1 LATTCHG
8 GCGLEEG
15 SLQSTAQARALSQAN
30 LYQLSGGGR
39 HVMVALNGI
48 DGKPH
53 FSYQDAHHTL
63 AFEGDE
69 IRQLDGDLGLVASVS
84 IRRTVD
90 QGSTSFSVLLP
101 HVNVPGEQTVPI
113 TTEGITTVHRF
124 SLVPA
129 LDHGQ
134 LDTYTVTRL
143 HGTATHVFF

>member
-1 LATTCHG
+1 MQTV
-8 GCGLEEG
+8 
-15 SLQSTAQARALSQAN
+15 AQAPALSQAN
-30 LYQLSGGGR
+30 VFQLNGGGR
-39 HVMVALNGI
+39 HVTVTLNGI

-53 FSYQDAHHTL
+53 FSYQDAHQTL
-63 AFEGDE
+63 TFQGDE

-101 HVNVPGEQTVPI
+101 RVNVPGSQIVPI
-113 TTEGITTVHRF
+113 RTEGITTVHRF

-134 LDTYTVTRL
+134 LDTYTVTSL
-143 HGTATHVFF
+143 DGTATHVFF